1 MILRVTYF
9 NLCVSAA
16 FLSLTAFWRQE
27 GAIRPLLRRH
37 NIISDL
43 TYSEEFVLTIGI
55 VYAILRFM
63 KNAFAYLRVSGKG
76 QLEGDGFP
84 RQLAA
89 IRKHAAAQG
98 IRIARIFREEGVSGT
113 KDLEHRPA
121 LQELLVALHS
131 NGTRLVLVEKLD
143 RLARDLMIQESIIAD
158 LKRSGFEI
166 VSVTEPDLCN
176 DDPSRVLMRQILGA
190 FAQYERA
197 MIVQKLRGARQ
208 RIRGK
213 AGRCEGRKAFGA
225 RPGEAEVIERMKE
238 LRQQGLA
245 VDKIAEALNA
255 HEVKPR
261 AGLQW
266 YATSVYRVLK
276 ATNAL

>member
-1 MILRVTYF
+1 
-9 NLCVSAA
+9 
-16 FLSLTAFWRQE
+16 
-27 GAIRPLLRRH
+27 
-37 NIISDL
+37 
-43 TYSEEFVLTIGI
+43 
-55 VYAILRFM
+55 M
-63 KNAFAYLRVSGKG
+63 KSAFAYLRVSGKG

-89 IRKHAAAQG
+89 IRKHATAQG
-98 IRIARIFREEGVSGT
+98 IKIARIFREEGVSGT

-197 MIVQKLRGARQ
+197 MIVQKLRGARH
-208 RIRGK
+208 RIRTR
-213 AGRCEGRKAFGA
+213 AGRCEGRKPFGA
-225 RPGEAEVIERMKE
+225 RPGEREIIERMAK
-238 LRQQGLA
+238 LRQGGLA

-255 HEVKPR
+255 EGLKPR
-261 AGLQW
+261 AGVRW

-276 ATNAL
+276 ASGTL